1 MKFTPSYEGLVHKCA
16 YLKERLLK
24 LQISYKVLSTENA
37 KLRARATLLKTWADQ
52 RSAEIVALRTENAKL
67 RAAIQAD
74 VEDELMM
81 KARIDELVKFKSRV
95 HELVHTH

>member
-1 MKFTPSYEGLVHKCA
+1 MSDH
-16 YLKERLLK
+16 RLIQHLITRVDE
-24 LQISYKVLSTENA
+24 LNAENKA
-37 KLRARATLLKTWADQ
+37 LRAKATLLKTWADQ

-81 KARIDELVKFKSRV
+81 KARIDELVKFKSRI